1 MAIEKILFNTMDV
14 LFDRRQNANIIPK
27 CNKQR
32 DCEVAVIHDE
42 KYSSRSNATF
52 ADYYYYPLLN
62 NMSSYPVM
70 IYIHGGGFVGGDK
83 KYRRALGAWFAAL
96 GFFTIVINYS
106 LCGKTRFPVQIRECV
121 DALNHVE
128 DIKCKYNLD
137 TNNIFVSGDSAGAYY
152 AAMLGAVAT
161 SDDLQI
167 KFSVHTAS
175 KIAALILNCGIY
187 DLKSAM
193 ENKSTAGLCDRICF
207 DFTGVRVKD
216 IENSEYF
223 PIISPYNLII
233 GNYPETFLIHAKN
246 DIFCKSQGDN
256 FKKQLISK
264 GIKFNEFYSDSI
276 QDNHCFS
283 LNWKAQSS
291 IKAMEAIK
299 LFLLNKIN
307 AN

>member
-1 MAIEKILFNTMDV
+1 MAIEKVLFNTMDI
-14 LFDRRQNANIIPK
+14 LFDRRQNAAVIPK

-32 DCEVAVIHDE
+32 GCDVTVIHDE
-42 KYSSRSNATF
+42 KYSNRSNATL
-52 ADYYYYPLLN
+52 ADYYYYPLIN
-62 NMSSYPVM
+62 NMTSYPVM

-83 KYRRALGAWFAAL
+83 KYRRALGAWFASL

-121 DALNHVE
+121 DALNYVE
-128 DIKCKYNLD
+128 EIKSKYNLD
-137 TNNIFVSGDSAGAYY
+137 TDNIFVSGDSAGAYY

-161 SDDLQI
+161 SEELQI
-167 KFSVHTAS
+167 KFSVTSES

-193 ENKSTAGLCDRICF
+193 ENKSTAGLCDRICY

-223 PIISPYNLII
+223 PIISPYNLINC
-233 GNYPETFLIHAKN
+233 NYPETFLIHAKN
-246 DIFCKSQGDN
+246 DIFCKSQGDI
-256 FKKQLISK
+256 FKKQLIAH

-291 IKAMEAIK
+291 IKAMETIK
-299 LFLLNKIN
+299 KFLLNKLT